1 MTLPDNIE
9 LVIQDTT
16 EYIVD
21 IQQETISVDI
31 Q

>member
-16 EYIVD
+16 EYVVD
-21 IQQETISVDI
+21 LQQETISVDI